1 MEPPE
6 EHIHAHSTGAIAA
19 LEELQRN
26 SHRCKDRHFFA
37 AARKQNYHRWCGIPT
52 ILINSFIAYV
62 LIRLEVLG
70 VAGSTALLPMS
81 TLVILTIFLG
91 FIAAFLSAIQTIYNF
106 QKVADGHSAIAN
118 RYLAIT
124 RGAQNLIRRHSDLGL
139 NPTELWAKIKGLEQK
154 YEEINTEA
162 AAFPTSAGD
171 YAQTAKK
178 EEEAPN

>member
-1 MEPPE
+1 LSPSSNCFPYDGWVFVLAISSGKIPFSAMEPPE
-6 EHIHAHSTGAIAA
+6 EHIHARSTGAIAA
-19 LEELQRN
+19 LEELHRN

-91 FIAAFLSAIQTIYNF
+91 FI
-106 QKVADGHSAIAN
+106 
-118 RYLAIT
+118 
-124 RGAQNLIRRHSDLGL
+124 
-139 NPTELWAKIKGLEQK
+139 
-154 YEEINTEA
+154 
-162 AAFPTSAGD
+162 
-171 YAQTAKK
+171 
-178 EEEAPN
+178 